1 MIGTHHAHL
10 DRGIPEVRIRT
21 LGFDD
26 LKISLR
32 QGWEDFMDK
41 RGDLVFVG
49 FIYTIVG
56 FLAIVIARNG
66 PLLPILFP
74 LVAGLTLMGPAVAS
88 GFYELARRRE
98 RGMNTSWRHF
108 FLEFKSPAMPSIAAL
123 TAVQFGIYV
132 LWLTAAWAI
141 YAATLGPVSA
151 AGWVIFPDSPEVFIN
166 ELFTTQAGWTMI
178 IVGNLVGLLFAMAVL
193 AISVVS
199 FPMLIDGKADVYQ
212 AVQTSVRVT
221 MHNPRVIMTWGLIVA
236 ALLFIGCIT
245 FFVGLA
251 VVLPVLGYA
260 TWHLYTRAVER

>member
-1 MIGTHHAHL
+1 MIGTHHAHM
-10 DRGIPEVRIRT
+10 DRGVPEVRIRT
-21 LGFDD
+21 LSLED
-26 LKISLR
+26 LRIALR
-32 QGWEDFMDK
+32 QGWEDFLDK

-49 FIYTIVG
+49 FIYPLVG
-56 FLAIVIARNG
+56 FLAIAIARNWS
-66 PLLPILFP
+66 LLPIFFP

-108 FLEFKSPAMPSIAAL
+108 FLEFRSPAMPSIAAL
-123 TAVQFGIYV
+123 TAVQFGLYV
-132 LWLTAAWAI
+132 LWLTAAWAV
-141 YAATLGPVSA
+141 YAATLGPVS
-151 AGWVIFPDSPEVFIN
+151 PDAWDVLPNSLDAFLTQ
-166 ELFTTQAGWTMI
+166 LFTTREGWMMI
-178 IVGNLVGLLFAMAVL
+178 IVGNLVGLLFAIVVL

-221 MHNPRVIMTWGLIVA
+221 MHNPRVILTWGLIVA
-236 ALLFIGCIT
+236 ALLFLGCVT

-251 VVLPVLGYA
+251 VVLPVLGYS

>member
-1 MIGTHHAHL
+1 MISTHHAHL
-10 DRGIPEVRIRT
+10 DRGVPEVRIRT
-21 LGFDD
+21 LSFED

-32 QGWEDFMDK
+32 QGWEDFLDK

-49 FIYTIVG
+49 FIYPIVG
-56 FLAIVIARNG
+56 FLAIAIARNWS
-66 PLLPILFP
+66 LLPILFP

-98 RGMNTSWRHF
+98 RGMNASWRHF

-132 LWLTAAWAI
+132 LWLTAAWAV
-141 YAATLGPVSA
+141 YATTLGPVRPDA
-151 AGWVIFPDSPEVFIN
+151 WVVLPDSPEIFFN
-166 ELFTTQAGWTMI
+166 ELFTTQAGWAMI
-178 IVGNLVGLLFAMAVL
+178 IIGNFVGLLFAIAVL

-199 FPMLIDGKADVYQ
+199 FPMLIDGKADVFQ

-221 MHNPRVIMTWGLIVA
+221 AHNPRVILTWGLIVA
-236 ALLFIGCIT
+236 ALLFVGCLT